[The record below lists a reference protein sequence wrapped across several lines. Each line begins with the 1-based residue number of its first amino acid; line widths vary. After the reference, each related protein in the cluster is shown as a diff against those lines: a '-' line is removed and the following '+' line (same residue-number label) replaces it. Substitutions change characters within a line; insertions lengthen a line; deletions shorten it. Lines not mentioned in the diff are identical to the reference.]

1 MSRDARP
8 NMKRNDY
15 CVYRSCPCSLC
26 DVTMSSVFPCIPSI
40 RVRWNT
46 VNDSKV
52 LPQSQPLSSFYINA
66 LSRPS
71 SSPLQT
77 RCCSLTASTH
87 TIAKPHHSESL
98 LVIHKLLFLTLG
110 RNLKAFLGRV
120 QDQLDLLDQA
130 ILLLLDL
137 RVFFDSLLDE

>member
-1 MSRDARP
+1 M
-8 NMKRNDY
+8 
-15 CVYRSCPCSLC
+15 
-26 DVTMSSVFPCIPSI
+26 
-40 RVRWNT
+40 RVKWNT
-46 VNDSKV
+46 VNGSNV

-77 RCCSLTASTH
+77 RSCGLKACTLVH

-98 LVIHKLLFLTLG
+98 LVIHKLLLLTLG

-120 QDQLDLLDQA
+120 QNELDLLDQA
-130 ILLLLDL
+130 VLLLLDL
-137 RVFFDSLLDE
+137 GVFFDSLLNE

>member
-1 MSRDARP
+1 MHTKYKGE
-8 NMKRNDY
+8 MEHCKRQ
-15 CVYRSCPCSLC
+15 
-26 DVTMSSVFPCIPSI
+26 
-40 RVRWNT
+40 
-46 VNDSKV
+46 
-52 LPQSQPLSSFYINA
+52 QSTAAVSTALEFYINA

-77 RCCSLTASTH
+77 CCCDLTTSTLAV

-98 LVIHKLLFLTLG
+98 LVIHKLLLLTLS

-120 QDQLDLLDQA
+120 QNQLDLLDQA

-137 RVFFDSLLDE
+137 GVLLDSLLDE